1 MTWLPERARRDAFR
15 PDTGGRGLFVLSAMG
30 LALAV
35 AGAWA
40 AGFTTAVVTRTAD
53 IPVLPAATGVAEVPW
68 AQRSEAAVTVVLPAW
83 LELSALATNAV
94 PWADLAEVWRHP
106 DPESSPVEDFT
117 LPVEHYDNGR
127 IRATLHAGK
136 AAIGK
141 AGFLWAWRVRVELF
155 DPLGA
160 PDGRIEAE
168 NCLYD
173 RNTRRGYCQDAVRLI
188 RTNVTIQGTGLYWA
202 MPAQRMQ
209 ILSNLVMRLPPDTR
223 RPGFGLSAAERALP
237 RDGKKPVDT
246 DAHRGESAK

>member
-40 AGFTTAVVTRTAD
+40 AGDPGAAAPRAAAM
-53 IPVLPAATGVAEVPW
+53 VLPAATGSAALPEARRSAAATVA
-68 AQRSEAAVTVVLPAW
+68 LPAW
-83 LELSALATNAV
+83 LELSALATNVV

-160 PDGRIEAE
+160 PDGRIEAA

-223 RPGFGLSAAERALP
+223 RPGFGLSAADRALP

-246 DAHRGESAK
+246 GAHRGESAK